1 MKIQAAIIT
10 VAIAIMVIESVTTF
24 STFSFA
30 ARTNNST
37 GTQHPTTGT
46 TGTTGTVDVSL
57 KSQKALPPAGIPVI
71 VTYTGPA
78 GSGQQPIPSHFNA
91 NEHITAVQIPSGH
104 YDVSVS
110 FSYPQPD
117 VHPKYIGDCRG
128 TINAGDH
135 LNCIIDPYGHVVST
149 TSQSTTTS
157 TAKRVPSQTTTAT
170 NPVAHNATTTLMGG
184 GNSPGSYSC
193 SNTDNFLWNHV
204 YGASGYG
211 KEQWNR
217 PNQQHLSTPSRL
229 IEQNPS
235 CITVT
240 GTVYSA
246 HPGGTADDED
256 GDLKITLTLDKQY
269 EKYSKNG
276 TPCIPQPCKNIHVEV
291 ICHNPSLANQNG
303 YFTKWGDYCNGV
315 NHVFYKIGDFPNK
328 GDKLSVS
335 GKFVFDNGMEQWNEI
350 HPASNIHKIQ

>member
-1 MKIQAAIIT
+1 MKIQAAILT
-10 VAIAIMVIESVTTF
+10 VAIVIIGIASVTTF

-37 GTQHPTTGT
+37 GTQHPA

-57 KSQKALPPAGIPVI
+57 KSQKPLPSAGIPVI

-91 NEHITAVQIPSGH
+91 NEHITAVQVPSGH

-110 FSYPQPD
+110 FSYPLPD
-117 VHPKYIGDCRG
+117 VHPKYNGDCRG
-128 TINAGDH
+128 TIKAGDH
-135 LNCIIDPYGHVVST
+135 LNCIIDPYGHAVST
-149 TSQSTTTS
+149 TSQSTTAS
-157 TAKRVPSQTTTAT
+157 TAKRVPSQTTTTT

-204 YGASGYG
+204 YGASGNG

-217 PNQQHLSTPSRL
+217 PNPSHSSTPSRL
-229 IEQNPS
+229 LDGLTQKQQNPS

-246 HPGGTADDED
+246 HPGGTEDDED
-256 GDLKITLTLDKQY
+256 GDLKITLTLDKPY
-269 EKYSKNG
+269 EKYWKNG
-276 TPCIPQPCKNIHVEV
+276 TPCIPHGGGGPCKNIHVEV
-291 ICHNPSLANQNG
+291 ICHKTPIPS
-303 YFTKWGDYCNGV
+303 YKTWGDYCNGV
-315 NHVFYKIGDFPNK
+315 NPIYPTGQFPKQGDR
-328 GDKLSVS
+328 LSVS
-335 GKFVFDNGMEQWNEI
+335 GKFVFDNGAEKWNEI
-350 HPASNIHKIQ
+350 HPASNIK